1 MSDVGK
7 SIVESFDFVSRVWS
21 ECDSLANELKK
32 NISILIAQ
40 DHEVKKLLSAKSGW
54 RKNPSWQTDASGCVN
69 TAVGY
74 SLPVKVKPKKSVSRY
89 LCFQIS
95 LSGSSVAAIDN
106 NEAMLHVIWWAD
118 PIDFKDGP
126 WMGFPFDLDD
136 ELHVSIDEGVLFRWP
151 STDNEGDE
159 WAYSLRLTSLN
170 TIRDLKEKI
179 VDPVKALLCGRP
191 VREALPPTIE
201 GLVHYAAVDGHNF
214 RVMP

>member
-40 DHEVKKLLSAKSGW
+40 DHEVKKLLSAKGGW
-54 RKNPSWQTDASGCVN
+54 RKNPSWQTDASGWVT

-74 SLPVKVKPKKSVSRY
+74 SLPVKVKPKISVSRH
-89 LCFQIS
+89 LSFQIS
-95 LSGSSVAAIDN
+95 LSGDSVAAIDN
-106 NEAMLHVIWWAD
+106 SEPMVHVIWWAD
-118 PIDFKDGP
+118 PLDFEGI
-126 WMGFPFDLDD
+126 WMGFPFDSD
-136 ELHVSIDEGVLFRWP
+136 ESSQSLEEGVLFRWP
-151 STDNEGDE
+151 STDPRDAE
-159 WAYSLRLTSLN
+159 WVYTLRLTSLN

-191 VREALPPTIE
+191 VREALPATIE